1 MTPQHGAYSP
11 DQIKAKARAH
21 KRRFLRQ
28 IGIKAA
34 DLDAI
39 ASAYLDGW
47 ARSLAKVDLWDAAE
61 RDSKDYYVALN
72 AARLWMGKLERRLV
86 SLGLDRGREDNDPW
100 AAYRRKS
107 A

>member
-1 MTPQHGAYSP
+1 MTTPGAYSG

-28 IGIKAA
+28 IGTKAA
-34 DLDAI
+34 DFDPI

-61 RDSKDYYVALN
+61 SDSKDYYVALN
-72 AARLWMGKLERRLV
+72 AARLWMGKLERRLI
-86 SLGLDRGREDNDPW
+86 SLGTDRGPEEADPF
-100 AAYRRKS
+100 AHYRGGG